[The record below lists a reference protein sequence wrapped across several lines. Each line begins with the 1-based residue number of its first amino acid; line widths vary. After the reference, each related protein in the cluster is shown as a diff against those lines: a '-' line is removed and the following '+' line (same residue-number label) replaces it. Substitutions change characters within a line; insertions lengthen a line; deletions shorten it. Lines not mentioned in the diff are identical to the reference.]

1 MHKYLTDNN
10 YEYTTQHRF
19 DKCRGKRRRM
29 FRFDFYI
36 PNKNIIIET
45 DGPAHFQVVKK
56 YGEEWL
62 DVIQERDII
71 KTKYCKD
78 NDIKMI
84 RICPKDIH
92 NTQLITEMFERVDT
106 ESIVYSDNEVY
117 DYIIKAL

>member
-10 YEYTTQHRF
+10 YEYTTQKTF
-19 DKCRGKRRRM
+19 GNCRSKRGRM
-29 FRFDFYI
+29 FIYYFYI
-36 PNKNIIIET
+36 TNKNIIIET
-45 DGPAHFQVVKK
+45 DGIQHMQVVKK
-56 YGEEWL
+56 YGPEWL
-62 DVIQERDII
+62 DVIQERDVA

-84 RICPKDIH
+84 RICAKDIH
-92 NTQLITEMFERVDT
+92 NTQLITQMFDRVDT